1 MVLVA
6 LDASTRECDIM
17 LYDIYL
23 MGMYVT
29 FFASAI
35 LCLISHIQKGTLG
48 VQYVLQY
55 IGDLMAACVMAVSWF
70 ISFPLMI
77 YYAWTE

>member
-1 MVLVA
+1 
-6 LDASTRECDIM
+6 M

-35 LCLISHIQKGTLG
+35 LCLLSHIQKGTLG

-55 IGDLMAACVMAVSWF
+55 IGDLMAACVMAVMVYLVSSYD
-70 ISFPLMI
+70 ILCMDGVI
-77 YYAWTE
+77 

>member
-1 MVLVA
+1 
-6 LDASTRECDIM
+6 M

-35 LCLISHIQKGTLG
+35 LCLLSHIQKGTLG

-77 YYAWTE
+77 YSAWTE